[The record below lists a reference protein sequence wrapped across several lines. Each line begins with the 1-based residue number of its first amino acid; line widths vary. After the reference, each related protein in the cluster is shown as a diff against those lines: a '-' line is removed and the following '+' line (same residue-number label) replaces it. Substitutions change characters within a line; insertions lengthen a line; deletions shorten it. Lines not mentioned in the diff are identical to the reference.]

1 MRLIDSVAAGGP
13 PVRACRYHPGEPHR
27 HTVTTDRASIAAD
40 YAGLLQPGGSS
51 MLEGDERRP
60 GVPRHIAR
68 EAGRLI
74 VQRGVGDGT
83 HELGEGWTMRG
94 EGERVRLLGGVR

>member
-1 MRLIDSVAAGGP
+1 MPSSY
-13 PVRACRYHPGEPHR
+13 RY
-27 HTVTTDRASIAAD
+27 TVTTDRASIAAD
-40 YAGLLQPGGSS
+40 FAGLLLPGGTS

-74 VQRGVGDGT
+74 VQRGVGAGV
-83 HELGEGWTMRG
+83 HELGEGWTMVV
-94 EGERVRLLGGVR
+94 EGERVEVVGPV

>member
-1 MRLIDSVAAGGP
+1 
-13 PVRACRYHPGEPHR
+13 
-27 HTVTTDRASIAAD
+27 
-40 YAGLLQPGGSS
+40 

-74 VQRGVGDGT
+74 VQRSVGDGT
-83 HELGEGWTMRG
+83 HELGEGWTMVV
-94 EGERVRLLGGVR
+94 EGERVRVVGPA